1 VTDND
6 SEGEETETPARA
18 KQRTKKKAEPSIS
31 TAQLKDLL
39 PRRRNRLRDRD
50 EFDMDSSDDIE
61 QVDSDQD
68 ELQMPARRVRR
79 RQGTGKLTSPKATK
93 RAARA
98 KKDAPANA
106 AGKSSRTYSR
116 RISSDKENETAGQKD
131 AATTQVSA
139 IEHSE
144 KLAAIRKKFEEV
156 DAFELE
162 FEDMD
167 ATTSSSPFR

>member
-18 KQRTKKKAEPSIS
+18 KRRTKKKAEPSIS

-79 RQGTGKLTSPKATK
+79 RQGAGKLTSPKATK
-93 RAARA
+93 KGARA
-98 KKDAPANA
+98 KKNAPANA
-106 AGKSSRTYSR
+106 VGKSSRTYSR

-162 FEDMD
+162 FEDVD